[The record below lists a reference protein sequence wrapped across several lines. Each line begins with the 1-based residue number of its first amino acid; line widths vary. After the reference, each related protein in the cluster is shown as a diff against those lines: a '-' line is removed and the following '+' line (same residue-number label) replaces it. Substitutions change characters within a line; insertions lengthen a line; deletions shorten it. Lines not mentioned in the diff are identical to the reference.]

1 MARIDWVRIISSFG
15 LIGVGLYTGKVV
27 FEAGRKEERRIL
39 TERLETLR
47 NEILKMAEEFE
58 TKEENNEENE
68 EA

>member
-1 MARIDWVRIISSFG
+1 MAKFDWVRIISGFG

-39 TERLETLR
+39 IERMEAVR
-47 NEILKMAEEFE
+47 DEILKMAEGFE
-58 TKEENNEENE
+58 TKEENK